1 MALTPTNNEAFLRE
15 VDDAVRQDNMLHFWQ
30 RWGKTIAVATVAG
43 LALFG
48 GWLLWQNHK
57 HSQADTAGEQLA
69 VLLKATQG
77 APLDEQALAAIKADG
92 SAGQIAAA
100 LSVKAGL
107 TSNSANIKD
116 AIANYDAIIADGST
130 PQAYKDVALL
140 RRTTLSFDSTPPA
153 KVIEA
158 LVPLMGAGKPF
169 FGSASEVTAAAQL
182 KLGQTA
188 AAAKTYAAITQ
199 DKTVPVTIR
208 MRAAQMASA
217 FGLDSSQI
225 GKIETME
232 NPIAAQ

>member
-30 RWGKTIAVATVAG
+30 RWGKALAAATVAG

-69 VLLKATQG
+69 LLLKATQG
-77 APLDEQALAAIKADG
+77 APLDAQALARIKDEG

-100 LSVKAGL
+100 MAVKAGL
-107 TSNSANIKD
+107 ASNGANIKD
-116 AIANYDAIIADGST
+116 AIADYDAIIADSST

-140 RRTTLSFDSTPPA
+140 RRTTLAFDATPPA

-158 LVPLMGAGKPF
+158 LAPLMGEGKPF
-169 FGSASEVTAAAQL
+169 YGSAAEVTAAAQL
-182 KLGQTA
+182 KLGQSV
-188 AAAKTYAAITQ
+188 AAAKTYAEITR
-199 DKTVPVTIR
+199 DKSVPLTIR
-208 MRAAQMASA
+208 MRATQMASS
-217 FGLDSSQI
+217 FGVDSSQI

-232 NPIAAQ
+232 KPIAAQ